1 MAESAGEER
10 EYNVPLRQEWLKVA
24 SYKRAKKAVTALR
37 QFLVKHMKADDVGN
51 IHIGAFLN
59 KEIWKH
65 GIKNPPHHVKI
76 KTRKFGDG
84 TVVAELSGKALPDI
98 EKKKEEEKGKVESVL
113 EKMAEKTGL
122 KKEEKLIVKKEK
134 KDETEKKI
142 EEAQEEM
149 KEKKEE
155 QQEKA
160 EKEIKE
166 LPKEE
171 KTAPIEEQ
179 QKGAEPKKEEAST
192 QKEAAGKKEVL

>member
-1 MAESAGEER
+1 M
-10 EYNVPLRQEWLKVA
+10 
-24 SYKRAKKAVTALR
+24 
-37 QFLVKHMKADDVGN
+37 
-51 IHIGAFLN
+51 N

-134 KDETEKKI
+134 KI
-142 EEAQEEM
+142 EEAKEEM

>member
-37 QFLVKHMKADDVGN
+37 QFLVKHMKADDVSN

-134 KDETEKKI
+134 KI
-142 EEAQEEM
+142 EEAKEEM

>member
-51 IHIGAFLN
+51 IHIGEFLN

-76 KTRKFGDG
+76 KTKKFGDG

-98 EKKKEEEKGKVESVL
+98 EKKKEEEKGKVGSVL
-113 EKMAEKTGL
+113 EKMAGKAGL
-122 KKEEKLIVKKEK
+122 KKEEKPIVKKEK
-134 KDETEKKI
+134 KI
-142 EEAQEEM
+142 EEAKEEM